1 MKIEKLESMA
11 ESAIFFTLG
20 VMLPMAFPTA
30 LLMSSYQISLTTGIL
45 FWAGLGLLSAGLLA
59 ILTRKDLVER
69 LKQGE
74 LYQIFLIWFYGFCFI
89 GWLMLVIGWIL
100 EKGYDWLAQR
110 IAKDLKDVDGDSR
123 P

>member
-1 MKIEKLESMA
+1 MA
-11 ESAIFFTLG
+11 ESAMLFTFG
-20 VMLPMAFPTA
+20 VMLPIAFPTA
-30 LLMSSYQISLTTGIL
+30 LLMSSYHISLITGIL
-45 FWAGLGLLSAGLLA
+45 FWAGLGLITSGLLA

-69 LKQGE
+69 LKNGE
-74 LYQIFLIWFYGFCFI
+74 LFQVFLIWFYGFCWI
-89 GWLMLVIGWIL
+89 GWLMLAVGWVL